1 MSDGL
6 TEQSAPVI
14 KARVLAEKLVQEAE
28 ERRRE
33 AEAKALVR
41 AKELQKA
48 QGRLDDAAAQAKTEY
63 EGYVAITDDE
73 IQVS

>member
-48 QGRLDDAAAQAKTEY
+48 R
-63 EGYVAITDDE
+63 
-73 IQVS
+73 